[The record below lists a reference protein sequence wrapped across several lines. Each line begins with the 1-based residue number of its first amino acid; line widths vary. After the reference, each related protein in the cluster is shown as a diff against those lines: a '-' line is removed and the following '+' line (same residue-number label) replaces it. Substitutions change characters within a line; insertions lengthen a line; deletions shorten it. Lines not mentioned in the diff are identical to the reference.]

1 MNFSWP
7 ADVADVPV
15 KIGPRNRRRFTVGG
29 VTLAAVALSALGL
42 WLFGGLPFA
51 NATNHSES
59 SAPAARH
66 LVLIPDGLVYGMTKQ
81 QVQTKIGKP
90 EKIAGNCWQYHEGVK
105 NFVGQTINA
114 VRVCFVESIY
124 STAYYEQIDGLWR
137 DPSGSRHV
145 IPPPTY

>member
-1 MNFSWP
+1 MDFSWP

-15 KIGPRNRRRFTVGG
+15 KVGPRNRRRLTVAG
-29 VTLAAVALSALGL
+29 VALAAVALCALGL
-42 WLFGGLPFA
+42 RFFGGLPFF
-51 NATNHSES
+51 NTTSHSAS
-59 SAPAARH
+59 PAPVTRR

-114 VRVCFVESIY
+114 VRVCFYDNIY
-124 STAYYEQIDGLWR
+124 STTFYQQIDGLWR
-137 DPSGSRHV
+137 DPSSTRHV
-145 IPPPTY
+145 IPPPTQ